1 MLALTL
7 LAATLAVAA
16 ARPLKASG
24 ESYSAWAAEFSTA
37 GTIFEGSEAR
47 FTEALGEIAA
57 HNADKSQTWS
67 AGVNKFTA
75 MTKKE
80 FKAFIGRGYSASG
93 PSMEAA
99 RKAALPADLDSHVE
113 VSALPAS
120 LDWREK
126 TPSVVTKVK
135 DQGGCG
141 GCWSFS
147 AAETLESNV
156 AINTGTLLTL
166 SEQQILACTPNPNQC
181 GGTGGCSGA
190 TQELAFAYVQT
201 KGIATE
207 ASWPYT
213 MQTGKCDYTNKKFG
227 EGPL

>member
-1 MLALTL
+1 MLGAVVFAAV
-7 LAATLAVAA
+7 LAAAA
-16 ARPLKASG
+16 ARPLRAQ
-24 ESYSAWAAEFSTA
+24 ESYAAWAAEFSTA

-47 FTEALGEIAA
+47 FSEALKEIAA
-57 HNADKSQTWS
+57 HNADRSQTWQ

-75 MTKKE
+75 MTKAE
-80 FKAFIGRGYSASG
+80 FKAFIGRGYSKSG
-93 PSMEAA
+93 PAMAA
-99 RKAALPADLDSHVE
+99 ASKAALPANLDSHVE

-156 AINTGTLLTL
+156 AINTGKLFVF
-166 SEQQILACTPNPNQC
+166 SEQEILACTPNPNQC

-190 TQELAFAYVQT
+190 TQELAFAYIQT
-201 KGIATE
+201 AGITTE
-207 ASWPYT
+207 AQWPYT
-213 MQTGKCDYTNKKFG
+213 MQSGTCVWTG
-227 EGPL
+227 